1 MDILKDVLLFLHLI
15 FLAALI
21 GGYFVAATQGGRVN
35 TVLQWGARLQLI
47 VGVALYGVV
56 IMIASDLGAEP
67 DHMMLGIKG
76 LIGLAVV
83 ALVEVAAA
91 AQSRAGGNGAVPRAA
106 LVHVAGVLAILN
118 VALGM
123 VAAG

>member
-1 MDILKDVLLFLHLI
+1 MDILKDVLVFLHLI
-15 FLAALI
+15 FLAAVV

-47 VGVALYGVV
+47 IGIALYGVV
-56 IMIASDLGAEP
+56 ISLASDLGAEP
-67 DHMMLGIKG
+67 NHMLLGIKG

-83 ALVEVAAA
+83 ALVEMAAA
-91 AQSRAGGNGAVPRAA
+91 AQARAGSDGAVARAA
-106 LVHVAGVLAILN
+106 LVHGAGVLAIVN

-123 VAAG
+123 MAA